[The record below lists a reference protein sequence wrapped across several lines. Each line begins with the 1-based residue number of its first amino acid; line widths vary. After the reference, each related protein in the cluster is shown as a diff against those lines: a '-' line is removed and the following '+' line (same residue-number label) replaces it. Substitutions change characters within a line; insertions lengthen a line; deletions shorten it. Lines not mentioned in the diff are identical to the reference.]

1 MAGLPPLKDVMQD
14 KTGDVGEQKNQ
25 RICLRLSSTICGKGL
40 PLQHGVC
47 HCGVGNVCAI
57 GKDPLILGTG
67 VRPRI
72 LASNISTSGV
82 CADSPATFYHA
93 AEQTLF
99 SERVLHGARAIEW
112 ILVGED
118 D

>member
-1 MAGLPPLKDVMQD
+1 
-14 KTGDVGEQKNQ
+14 
-25 RICLRLSSTICGKGL
+25 
-40 PLQHGVC
+40 
-47 HCGVGNVCAI
+47 
-57 GKDPLILGTG
+57 LGTG
-67 VRPRI
+67 VRLRI

-99 SERVLHGARAIEW
+99 SERVLHGAGDIEW
-112 ILVGED
+112 LLAGED